1 MMWSQQSLKCLPQ
14 LTQDLI
20 GNERCLPLVL
30 AAVTSSVRIQVPS
43 KMEDEWVQEYREE
56 EEENEN
62 ENENEEEQGGEE
74 KQRGMALETVNK
86 GKIETGRKERHE

>member
-1 MMWSQQSLKCLPQ
+1 
-14 LTQDLI
+14 
-20 GNERCLPLVL
+20 
-30 AAVTSSVRIQVPS
+30 
-43 KMEDEWVQEYREE
+43 MEDEWVQEYREE